1 MQDNQDAP
9 KVALITGAARRI
21 GAEIARTLHAA
32 GMNII
37 IHYNASEEEA
47 VDCCKQL
54 NKERDKS
61 AICVRGDLLLPES
74 EVALVQQAVA
84 VWGRLDV
91 LVNNASR
98 YYRTIMGK
106 VTEYS
111 WDDLMSCNL
120 KAPFFLS
127 QAAAPHLAA
136 TSGTIINITDIR
148 ADRPFHDYS
157 VYSISKSGLSML
169 TKVLAKEL
177 APLIRVNAIA
187 PGPILWP
194 EGENAL
200 SEEEKAK
207 IVESTLLL
215 RPGEPQDIAKAA
227 LYLARDA
234 NYVTGQ
240 TLYVDGGRM
249 LSGIGG

>member
-1 MQDNQDAP
+1 MQANQTTP

-47 VDCCKQL
+47 LDCCRQL
-54 NKERDKS
+54 NKQRDKS
-61 AICVRGDLLLPES
+61 VIVLRGDLLLPES
-74 EVALVQQAVA
+74 EVVLVQQAVA
-84 VWGRLDV
+84 AWGRLDV

-98 YYRTIMGK
+98 YYRTKIGK

-111 WDDLMSCNL
+111 WDDLMNCNL

-136 TSGTIINITDIR
+136 VSGVIINITDIR
-148 ADRPFHDYS
+148 AERPFHDYS
-157 VYSISKSGLSML
+157 VYSISKSGLSMM

-177 APLIRVNAIA
+177 APLVRVNAIA

-249 LSGIGG
+249 LSGMGG

>member
-1 MQDNQDAP
+1 MQADQATP

-47 VDCCKQL
+47 LECCRQL
-54 NKERDKS
+54 NKVRDKS
-61 AICVRGDLLLPES
+61 VIVLRGDLLLPES
-74 EVALVQQAVA
+74 EVALVEQAVST
-84 VWGRLDV
+84 WGRLDV

-98 YYRTIMGK
+98 YYRTLIGK

-111 WDDLMSCNL
+111 WDDLMNCNL

-136 TSGTIINITDIR
+136 VSGNIINITDIR
-148 ADRPFHDYS
+148 ADRPFHEYS
-157 VYSISKSGLSML
+157 VYSISKSGLSMM
-169 TKVLAKEL
+169 TKSLAKEL
-177 APLIRVNAIA
+177 APLVRVNAIA

-200 SEEEKAK
+200 SDEEKQK
-207 IVESTLLL
+207 IIQSTLLL
-215 RPGEPQDIAKAA
+215 RPGSPEDIAKAA
-227 LYLARDA
+227 LFLARDA
-234 NYVTGQ
+234 NYITGQ

>member
-1 MQDNQDAP
+1 MQTNQAEP

-37 IHYNASEEEA
+37 IHYNASEDEA
-47 VDCCKQL
+47 LEVCKQL
-54 NKERDKS
+54 NKLRDKS
-61 AICVRGDLLLPES
+61 AVALRGDLLLPES
-74 EVALVQQAVA
+74 EVALVQQAVQ
-84 VWGRLDV
+84 VWHRLDV

-98 YYRTIMGK
+98 YYRTKMGK

-111 WDDLMSCNL
+111 WDDLMNCNL

-127 QAAAPHLAA
+127 QAAAPYLAA
-136 TSGTIINITDIR
+136 SAGAIINITDIR

-157 VYSISKSGLSML
+157 VYGISKSGLSMM
-169 TKVLAKEL
+169 TKSLAKEL
-177 APLIRVNAIA
+177 APLVRVNAIA

-200 SEEEKAK
+200 TDEEKEK
-207 IVESTLLL
+207 IIASTLLL

-227 LYLARDA
+227 LFLARDA
-234 NYVTGQ
+234 NYITGQ

>member
-1 MQDNQDAP
+1 MQANQATP

-47 VDCCKQL
+47 VECCNQL
-54 NKERDKS
+54 NKQREKS
-61 AICVRGDLLLPES
+61 AVSLRGDLLLPES
-74 EVALVQQAVA
+74 EISLMQQAVA
-84 VWGRLDV
+84 VWQRLDV

-98 YYRTIMGK
+98 YYRTKFGR

-111 WDDLMSCNL
+111 WDDLMNCNL
-120 KAPFFLS
+120 KAPFFYT
-127 QAAAPHLAA
+127 QEAAPHLAA
-136 TSGTIINITDIR
+136 TSGSIINITDIR
-148 ADRPFHDYS
+148 AERPFHDYS
-157 VYSISKSGLSML
+157 VYSISKSGLSMM

-177 APLIRVNAIA
+177 APLVRVNAIA

-200 SEEEKAK
+200 SDQEKEK
-207 IVESTLLL
+207 IIESTLLL
-215 RPGEPQDIAKAA
+215 RPGEPRDIAKAA
-227 LYLARDA
+227 LFLASDA
-234 NYVTGQ
+234 NYTTGQ